1 LKIDKAK
8 LREIAIKNAYRNLQA
23 GRGPKLDLKPE
34 ELAVLRSG
42 GKSINELTDYCKK
55 IAERQLGLSSD
66 SDSDGMGG
74 GHPGSDDEDAPFINH
89 PFKVKPPEPIMMN
102 IRNAKQLPI
111 LSATEKQAK
120 GAELRLQFP
129 VSSGSHHKVKE
140 SEWVPVQK
148 KSSATATTTNTT
160 TTVAIPGKPASTT
173 ATTAATA
180 TTETTATTTTTVATT
195 EPVPVAVNPPGALWA
210 LSLPPPPPPPSSA
223 GDVAQA
229 LAALGRLNAAAPPS
243 NKEEAS
249 KVPAIMPPPPPPP
262 LPPKEGEEKV
272 FPDPPKEPINIGSI
286 VSERISAMR
295 KLQDN
300 PNDVQALG
308 KMYKS
313 QQEMNKWASSK
324 LLPGQFTGS
333 TGLTAMT
340 QQQLIGVNPKH
351 QAWLK
356 KVSTKLCCSYH

>member
-1 LKIDKAK
+1 
-8 LREIAIKNAYRNLQA
+8 
-23 GRGPKLDLKPE
+23 
-34 ELAVLRSG
+34 
-42 GKSINELTDYCKK
+42 
-55 IAERQLGLSSD
+55 
-66 SDSDGMGG
+66 M
-74 GHPGSDDEDAPFINH
+74 
-89 PFKVKPPEPIMMN
+89 
-102 IRNAKQLPI
+102 
-111 LSATEKQAK
+111 
-120 GAELRLQFP
+120 
-129 VSSGSHHKVKE
+129 
-140 SEWVPVQK
+140 PVQK

-272 FPDPPKEPINIGSI
+272 FPDPPKEVRNLPFQCVLWLGSVNATFTRILKQVIFYFQPINIGSI

-313 QQEMNKWASSK
+313 QQEVSSM
-324 LLPGQFTGS
+324 
-333 TGLTAMT
+333 AE
-340 QQQLIGVNPKH
+340 
-351 QAWLK
+351 
-356 KVSTKLCCSYH
+356 